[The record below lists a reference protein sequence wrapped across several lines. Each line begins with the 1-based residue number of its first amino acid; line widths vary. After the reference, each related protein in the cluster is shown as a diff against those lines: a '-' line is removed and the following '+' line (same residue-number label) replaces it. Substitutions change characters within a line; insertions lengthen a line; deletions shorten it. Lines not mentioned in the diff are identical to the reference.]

1 MKEFEHL
8 SFSFHDPE
16 REHVCL
22 VWKVLG

>member
-22 VWKVLG
+22 VWKLLG